1 MYSVLILLLIL
12 CCIFIT
18 LYFATIKHKNYTKR
32 NPQTDY
38 HMRTLTNFGIASIV
52 AILCL
57 VLKDTLFI
65 TRSSW
70 VPDIKSILLYL
81 VVIDAFIYWIHRITH
96 RIPYLRKLLH
106 ETHHDV
112 FYLLP
117 MDFLNVN
124 ILEYVIYLITTNIIP
139 LSFLSVTIVEYFI
152 VFTLIFTH
160 SIYTH
165 CETDLPFGIPLFIDS
180 TYHRYHHQIGKGNY
194 ATYLTIWDE
203 FMKTRIPAPSI
214 DPVRKRE
221 EEEKQAEIQ
230 EKKNDGNQQSKKEN
244 TNS

>member
-1 MYSVLILLLIL
+1 
-12 CCIFIT
+12 
-18 LYFATIKHKNYTKR
+18 
-32 NPQTDY
+32 
-38 HMRTLTNFGIASIV
+38 MRTLTNFGIASVV
-52 AILCL
+52 AILCI
-57 VLKDTLFI
+57 VFKDTLFI

-70 VPDIKSILLYL
+70 LPDLKSILLYL

-96 RIPYLRKLLH
+96 RVPYLRKLLH

-124 ILEYVIYLITTNIIP
+124 TLEYLIYLVITNIVP
-139 LSFLSVTIVEYFI
+139 LSFLSITLVEYFI

-194 ATYLTIWDE
+194 TTYLTIWDE
-203 FMKTRIPAPSI
+203 FMKTRIPIPSI

-221 EEEKQAEIQ
+221 EEEKQKEIQ
-230 EKKNDGNQQSKKEN
+230 EKSNDGNQQSKKEN
-244 TNS
+244 TN